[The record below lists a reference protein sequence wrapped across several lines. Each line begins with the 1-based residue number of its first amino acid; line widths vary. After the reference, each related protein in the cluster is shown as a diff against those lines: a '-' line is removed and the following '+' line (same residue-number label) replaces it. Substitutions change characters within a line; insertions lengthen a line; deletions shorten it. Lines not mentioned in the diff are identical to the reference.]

1 MQLVLLAPIPAFG
14 LSLAHIRESIKAV
27 YIMDYE
33 EQTTADSEDD
43 LQLHNL
49 KAARREDPSDSGCI

>member
-1 MQLVLLAPIPAFG
+1 
-14 LSLAHIRESIKAV
+14 
-27 YIMDYE
+27 MDYE

-49 KAARREDPSDSGCI
+49 KAACREDPSDSGCI